1 MVHPVQVGKRTRM
14 SFGKVKDVTEM
25 PNLIE
30 VQLDSYQWFL
40 DEGLHEVFEDINPIT
55 NFTGN
60 LVLEFVDY
68 KLDMENIKYSVEEC
82 KERDA
87 TYAAPLKVSV
97 RLQNNETGEIKE
109 QEVFMG
115 DFPLMTEQGTFVING
130 AERVIVSQLVR
141 SPGVYY
147 NYSIDKSGKK
157 LYSATV
163 IPNRGA
169 WLEYETDSNDII
181 YVRIDKTRKLP
192 ITILAR
198 AMGFGSDQELLDFFG
213 EEERLRASIEKDN
226 TKTKEEALLEIYKR
240 LRPGEPPTV
249 DSAISLIDT
258 LFFDAKRYDLSRV
271 GRYKFNRKLALNLRI
286 ANQVSAGDIVNPQTG
301 EIMVEKNQKISRLM
315 AEEIQNAGVKSVD
328 LLIEDKVV
336 RVISNHFVDINK
348 QVSFD
353 ISDLGIKEFCI
364 SSCGEFIENPKYLKK
379 SLNKLAKLQRELS
392 RKTIG
397 SLNRNKAR
405 LKVARLQEHI
415 ANQRN
420 DFLQKL
426 STKLIK
432 ENDIICIED
441 LQVKNMIRNR
451 KLSRLISDVSWSEF
465 IRQLEYKANWYGRQI
480 VKVGKFFASS
490 QICNKCGYKN
500 EEVKDL
506 NIREW
511 ICPSCN
517 ETHDRDINAS
527 INILKEGLRLITIQN
542 K

>member
-1 MVHPVQVGKRTRM
+1 MIAVKKAYKFRLYPNKKQQELINKTFGCCRFVYNKYLAKRIDVYKNDKETFTYKQC
-14 SFGKVKDVTEM
+14 SSDLTNLKKELNWLKEPDKFSLQNALKD
-25 PNLIE
+25 
-30 VQLDSYQWFL
+30 LDNAYKKFFKEKAGFPKFKSKKINRFSYK
-40 DEGLHEVFEDINPIT
+40 T
-55 NFTGN
+55 NFTNGN
-60 LVLEFVDY
+60 IMY
-68 KLDMENIKYSVEEC
+68 CGQHI
-82 KERDA
+82 
-87 TYAAPLKVSV
+87 
-97 RLQNNETGEIKE
+97 
-109 QEVFMG
+109 
-115 DFPLMTEQGTFVING
+115 
-130 AERVIVSQLVR
+130 
-141 SPGVYY
+141 
-147 NYSIDKSGKK
+147 
-157 LYSATV
+157 
-163 IPNRGA
+163 
-169 WLEYETDSNDII
+169 
-181 YVRIDKTRKLP
+181 KLP
-192 ITILAR
+192 KLGMVKIRDKQVPQGRILNATI
-198 AMGFGSDQELLDFFG
+198 S
-213 EEERLRASIEKDN
+213 
-226 TKTKEEALLEIYKR
+226 KE
-240 LRPGEPPTV
+240 P
-249 DSAISLIDT
+249 S
-258 LFFDAKRYDLSRV
+258 
-271 GRYKFNRKLALNLRI
+271 GRYY
-286 ANQVSAGDIVNPQTG
+286 VSLCCTD
-301 EIMVEKNQKISRLM
+301 
-315 AEEIQNAGVKSVD
+315 
-328 LLIEDKVV
+328 
-336 RVISNHFVDINK
+336 VDIEAFENENTNNH
-348 QVSFD
+348 
-353 ISDLGIKEFCI
+353 IGLDLGIKEFCI

-415 ANQRN
+415 ANQRK

-465 IRQLEYKANWYGRQI
+465 IRQLEYKANWHGRQI

-500 EEVKDL
+500 EEVKNL